1 MSRKPRDYRG
11 ELKEVMNALAET
23 IAEATDEELL
33 AEAQEAGLDLE
44 TEAESVR
51 AVLHRSLDKFKKQKL
66 EQARRDYELAASALL
81 TKKYSLPNSPRERRN
96 LLTNILAAQP
106 QMQGMLTVQFR
117 ELDQLSDEDI
127 ESSLRK
133 LAELGIL
140 EDFPDNSSETE

>member
-1 MSRKPRDYRG
+1 MSRKSRDYRG
-11 ELKEVMNALAET
+11 ELREVMNALAET
-23 IAEATDEELL
+23 IAGSSNEEIL

-44 TEAESVR
+44 AEAESVR
-51 AVLHRSLDKFKKQKL
+51 AVLRRSLDKFKKQKL

-81 TKKYSLPNSPRERRN
+81 TNKYSLPNSPRERRD
-96 LLTNILAAQP
+96 LLTNILVAQP

-133 LAELGIL
+133 LAELGVL
-140 EDFPDNSSETE
+140 EDFPDNSRERE

>member
-11 ELKEVMNALAET
+11 ELREVMNALAET
-23 IAEATDEELL
+23 IAEASDKELL
-33 AEAQEAGLDLE
+33 AEAQEAGSDLE
-44 TEAESVR
+44 AEAESVR
-51 AVLHRSLDKFKKQKL
+51 AVLRRSLDKFKKRKL

-81 TKKYSLPNSPRERRN
+81 TKEYSLPNSPRERRE

-133 LAELGIL
+133 LAELGML
-140 EDFPDNSSETE
+140 ADFTE

>member
-1 MSRKPRDYRG
+1 MPKKQRDYRG
-11 ELKEVMNALAET
+11 ELGEVMNALAEAV
-23 IAEATDEELL
+23 AEASDEELL

-51 AVLHRSLDKFKKQKL
+51 AILRRSVEKFKKRKL
-66 EQARRDYELAASALL
+66 EQARRDYELASSALF
-81 TKKYSLPNSPRERRN
+81 TKIYHFPETPREKRN

-133 LAELGIL
+133 LAELGMLDDLL
-140 EDFPDNSSETE
+140 EKPNEE